1 MILHVSKDTY
11 QILGLTGRRS
21 RFSLG
26 ASGRYGDRNSG
37 PTDRYIIEIPLN
49 DPTFR
54 PGKPGWQRVVDRFE
68 AWERRRGV
76 TFSFAFAESGNGRDV
91 HFNGQSSEARGKQG
105 IKASF
110 KQRTLDDVW
119 VPTPADCLSRRWADP
134 AQDSSE
140 QSNGTLN
147 EQGVQWDDML
157 NAVEELAEWKVLA
170 ERDAPW

>member
-11 QILGLTGRRS
+11 QILGLTGRQS

-26 ASGRYGDRNSG
+26 ASGRYGDRKSG
-37 PTDRYIIEIPLN
+37 PTDRYIIEIPLS

-68 AWERRRGV
+68 AWERRRGG
-76 TFSFAFAESGNGRDV
+76 TFTFAFAESGIGRDV

-119 VPTPADCLSRRWADP
+119 VPTPRNCLRSRWADP
-134 AQDSSE
+134 APDSSE
-140 QSNGTLN
+140 QANGTLS
-147 EQGVQWDDML
+147 EQGVQWDDWL
-157 NAVEELAEWKVLA
+157 NALEELAEWKVLA
-170 ERDAPW
+170 ERNAPW

>member
-11 QILGLTGRRS
+11 QILGLTGRGS

-26 ASGRYGDRNSG
+26 ASGRYGDRKSG
-37 PTDRYIIEIPLN
+37 PTDRYIIEIPLS

-68 AWERRRGV
+68 AWERRRGG
-76 TFSFAFAESGNGRDV
+76 TFTFAFAESGIGRDV
-91 HFNGQSSEARGKQG
+91 HFSEQSEAQGKRD

-119 VPTPADCLSRRWADP
+119 VPTPLDCLRRP

-140 QSNGTLN
+140 QGNGTLN
-147 EQGVQWDDML
+147 VQGVKWDEWL
-157 NAVEELAEWKVLA
+157 NAVEGLAEWKVLA
-170 ERDAPW
+170 ERNAPW

>member
-11 QILGLTGRRS
+11 QILGLTGRQS

-26 ASGRYGDRNSG
+26 ASGRYGDRKSG
-37 PTDRYIIEIPLN
+37 PTDRYIIEIPLS

-68 AWERRRGV
+68 AWERRRGA
-76 TFSFAFAESGNGRDV
+76 TFAFAFAESGTGRDV
-91 HFNGQSSEARGKQG
+91 HFIERSGAQGKRGM
-105 IKASF
+105 KASF
-110 KQRTLDDVW
+110 KQRTLEDVW
-119 VPTPADCLSRRWADP
+119 VPMPPDCLCRP

-140 QSNGTLN
+140 QSNRALN
-147 EQGVQWDDML
+147 EHGVQWDDWL